1 MLGLF
6 WITLVRYLTIAPV
19 RGDRLLLCF
28 ERQGPEEMNPCV
40 DSRLQ
45 CQEWA
50 TGMLLKSGFKVGNR
64 LKANCI

>member
-6 WITLVRYLTIAPV
+6 IGVTLVRYLTIASV

-45 CQEWA
+45 CEEWA
-50 TGMLLKSGFKVGNR
+50 TGMLLKLAKVF
-64 LKANCI
+64 